1 MRASF
6 GTRYSSKAQL
16 RNQIENPSLL
26 EWSMKVFEVAK
37 LASTRMEEEMF
48 SKPRKVDDD
57 NSYSICRTNVSC
69 YDRKFVCKI
78 RLSAALTRNGM

>member
-1 MRASF
+1 M
-6 GTRYSSKAQL
+6 
-16 RNQIENPSLL
+16 
-26 EWSMKVFEVAK
+26 AK